1 MLFHFPDPIAL
12 GGTPALS
19 GSFRLSNASAIIVRN
34 QNDNGDFNVIQFD
47 ASANMTI
54 GDVGMPNLNFV
65 AADNVSIS
73 AELTLGK
80 NSLNAFRVRDESSV
94 EIFRVDTTNTLV
106 RLHSAAPLEWST
118 DLKLFRDGPWELALR
133 DGLNENYFHI
143 YKTFTDAS
151 NYERLRIEGGGP
163 NPRFDIRAQTAGTGG
178 DNLDIGIVAAGAS
191 SFIELIQNVTN
202 IVRFGQN
209 TFQLL
214 PTGQSSFTGANSVT
228 TFQTVALGGARTS
241 MGQHAMA
248 LSGTLS
254 SGGTFTFTNI
264 IPAGCLLIGVTIR
277 VVTTIT
283 GPTTIDIGDG
293 TDVDRW
299 GAGINVVAPTLT
311 GIANFTTS
319 AVQTFQSAQ
328 DVVITANGGD
338 FTAGEIR
345 CVVHYTQITAA
356 VA

>member
-12 GGTPALS
+12 GGTPALT

-106 RLHSAAPLEWST
+106 RLNSAAPLEWST
-118 DLKLFRDGPWELALR
+118 DLKVFRDGPWELAIR

-151 NYERLRIEGGGP
+151 NYERLRIAGGGP
-163 NPRFDIRAQTAGTGG
+163 APRFDLFAQSAGTGG
-178 DNLDIGIVAAGAS
+178 ANMDIGINSQGAS
-191 SFIELIQNVTN
+191 SFVHIVADVKELQ
-202 IVRFGQN
+202 FGQN
-209 TFQLL
+209 ALRIL
-214 PTGQSSFTGANSVT
+214 PSGGMSFVGPSLITLQTTAANGLAQT
-228 TFQTVALGGARTS
+228 TIQF
-241 MGQHAMA
+241 AMQ

-254 SGGTFTFTNI
+254 SGSTFTFTNI
-264 IPAGCLLIGVTIR
+264 IPAGALLLGITTRIVTSL
-277 VVTTIT
+277 V
-283 GPTTIDIGDG
+283 GPTSIDIGDG

-299 GAGINVVAPTLT
+299 GAAEGVLAANQTS
-311 GIANFTTS
+311 IADYTTS
-319 AVQTFQSAQ
+319 ALQTFQVGQ

-345 CVVHYTQITAA
+345 CVAHFIILTGPAA
-356 VA
+356 